1 MQHTWSVSVGGRIM
15 AMALEAFCL
24 MMFQWSEFRAVERQ
38 KPRS

>member
-1 MQHTWSVSVGGRIM
+1 MPGQSVPECGIM

-24 MMFQWSEFRAVERQ
+24 MMFQWFGFRAVERQ